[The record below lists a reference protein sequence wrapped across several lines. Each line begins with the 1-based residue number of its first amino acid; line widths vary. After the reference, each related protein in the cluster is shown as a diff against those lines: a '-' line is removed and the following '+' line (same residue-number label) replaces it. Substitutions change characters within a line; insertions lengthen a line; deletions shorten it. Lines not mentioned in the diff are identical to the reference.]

1 MFFSTLLQYMRVSSG
16 YTLIELVVSIGI
28 LMLVTV
34 GFLFNSSTLRNG
46 FSATQAAQKI
56 SLTFRLAENRS
67 IVAAAQSYSGP
78 GSFPDGYGVYFD
90 KVNMPRCY
98 VLFSDTGA
106 TKNGR
111 YDGPAD
117 CSLGGEGVE
126 IFTFSEQLAIGDV
139 VSFDSAGVSTSLTQ
153 LSVLFR
159 RPDPTLEVWV
169 NSPLVVSAQN
179 HFAVRL
185 NAFDNS
191 FIRTIHV
198 WSTGQISVVK
208 Q

>member
-1 MFFSTLLQYMRVSSG
+1 MQTAKG
-16 YTLIELVVSIGI
+16 YTLIELVVSIGV
-28 LMLVTV
+28 LMLVMV

-56 SLTFRLAENRS
+56 SLTFREAENRS
-67 IVAAAQSYSGP
+67 IVAAAESYVGP

-90 KVNMPRCY
+90 KVTMPRAY
-98 VLFSDTGA
+98 YLFHDVGA
-106 TKNGR
+106 TKNGH
-111 YDGPAD
+111 YDA
-117 CSLGGEGVE
+117 GEE
-126 IFTFSEQLAIGDV
+126 IETFTFSEMLAIGDLS
-139 VSFDSAGVSTSLTQ
+139 SFDSAGVPTSLNQ

-169 NSPLVVSAQN
+169 NSPLVASAQN

-185 NAFDNS
+185 NAFNNS

-198 WSTGQISVVK
+198 WSTGQIGVAK